1 MNQQVKQHL
10 KSDDWQR
17 TVYINTLDVGT
28 TDFDISAEKR
38 QALVEQGIQ
47 GTETY
52 LQWFEEQSEQPVN
65 RLPLIHS
72 DFSSVH

>member
-1 MNQQVKQHL
+1 MNAQEKQHL

-28 TDFDISAEKR
+28 TDFDISAEKK

-52 LQWFEEQSEQPVN
+52 LQWFEEANENPVN
-65 RLPLIHS
+65 RLTQTT
-72 DFSSVH
+72 DD